1 MEDVFGLDNAVLAPP
16 PPIIDE
22 PTLEP
27 LPPALVLAV
36 EIPYWELARTLLR
49 AELDYLTDTDA
60 AVGACLGLSLPQ
72 RVRMRNALLV
82 ETARILSTDGCT
94 TWQAAQ
100 RLAQAVRRFER
111 ALLPALQSGRKL
123 ALTPH
128 ESALWRAY
136 QVSGARPL
144 RSPRKL
150 YSLLLY

>member
-1 MEDVFGLDNAVLAPP
+1 MSAVVELLLQAASGATVQFPP
-16 PPIIDE
+16 
-22 PTLEP
+22 
-27 LPPALVLAV
+27 
-36 EIPYWELARTLLR
+36 ELARQLL
-49 AELDYLTDTDA
+49 DCSTDA

-82 ETARILSTDGCT
+82 ETARFLSTDGCT